1 MATIGATVLPP
12 FNPTAGVPQG
22 ISQIAQAFLQRRQQ
36 RQSGQQFGSVFGPQ
50 FSGITNPNIQ
60 QFIAQQA
67 LQRQQGQQ
75 ALTLQAA
82 KPIPIETKAQIQA
95 QEIRRLQAIPE
106 ARRTKGQKDSL
117 KRLLEGQA
125 AVQISFGKSTASERT
140 AIAETQASLDSLD
153 NLETLFDSAETVT
166 GPIAGRVATTAG
178 LFGKSTEKQED
189 FLAATFA
196 FKNAIIKDITGAQ
209 MSEPEAKRIMKQ
221 IPDVNDP
228 PVRWRAKARQTRRN
242 LKELQKRRS
251 EVLQRSGIVSPLEV
265 PITGVPAPATRIFT
279 GGLSGIEQTELD
291 ELNRLAGGR

>member
-1 MATIGATVLPP
+1 MATVLPA

-22 ISQIAQAFLQRRQQ
+22 ISQIAQAFLRRRQQ
-36 RQSGQQFGSVFGPQ
+36 RQSGQQFGQAFGPQ

-60 QFIAQQA
+60 NLIGAQV
-67 LQRQQGQQ
+67 
-75 ALTLQAA
+75 LQAA
-82 KPIPIETKAQIQA
+82 KPIPAETKAQIQA

-106 ARRTKGQKDSL
+106 AQRTKGQKDSL

-125 AVQISFGKSTASERT
+125 AVQISFGKSTAAERT

-166 GPIAGRVATTAG
+166 GPVAGRIATTAG

-265 PITGVPAPATRIFT
+265 PITGVAAPVTPIFT